1 MVDTELFISILDVGR
16 GLKDDQLMGISH
28 VGSHNCHESEDVLNV
43 KTSVIHIIYT
53 SYPIYIYIHMYIYM
67 YIYIYVYMYIYIHIY
82 IYTYIHIYIHT
93 YIYIHMYIYMET
105 EIEQTIVTLR
115 TGHVWV
121 FKCFFMMTTQ
131 S

>member
-53 SYPIYIYIHMYIYM
+53 SYP
-67 YIYIYVYMYIYIHIY
+67 YIYVCIYIHIY
-82 IYTYIHIYIHT
+82 IYTYIYTYIHIYI
-93 YIYIHMYIYMET
+93 Y
-105 EIEQTIVTLR
+105 
-115 TGHVWV
+115 
-121 FKCFFMMTTQ
+121 
-131 S
+131 